1 MSSANERPQ
10 LALNN
15 CDVIMLQVTPIKM
28 SGNLMLSTGSM
39 VQTRSLLTS
48 ISNEGQ
54 RVQELLI
61 PCPRTDKKMGFVRP
75 LRNINWFTIHFNLS
89 FQHTAHSCA

>member
-1 MSSANERPQ
+1 MSALATVSVTGRMQLYVVSYETPQ

-15 CDVIMLQVTPIKM
+15 YDVIMLQVKPIKM

-61 PCPRTDKKMGFVRP
+61 PCLVLIRKWV
-75 LRNINWFTIHFNLS
+75 L
-89 FQHTAHSCA
+89 